1 MILIFLYSSLNLLTA
16 YLTAQIVSIIVN
28 SGGKLSDEDY
38 KYIIGYFVGLL
49 VVLFL
54 TAIF

>member
-38 KYIIGYFVGLL
+38 KYIIGYFVGLDRKS
-49 VVLFL
+49 VV
-54 TAIF
+54 